1 MAIGITELRILT
13 LLFERE
19 VPRVLLSLSLFQNL
33 KAKFWVFK
41 LRASVSLFVEF
52 LIILNIL
59 VYA

>member
-19 VPRVLLSLSLFQNL
+19 VPRGPPVFFQNL